1 MLAIILSLLTMTA
14 PADSI
19 IGEQEPIELDPIVV
33 VGRREPTRLSK
44 AVNSVLKISP
54 QKVEIVAEDNILHH
68 LAYSHASI
76 SVTSVSGTGFG
87 LGPRGQGKL
96 LIRGLGFSPNRGSLV
111 LIDGRPDIAGLFGH
125 PLPDTYR
132 RAGLYSAEL
141 VKGGA
146 STLYGS
152 NAIAGVLNL
161 QSFHRPDLSRYTGVE
176 ITGGNHHTFNGV
188 ARHSQR
194 FGRTEVAGWYEYI
207 ESDNHRKDNEY
218 FNRSGGVRM
227 QLDRIAG
234 FEMFLSGRYTSFD
247 FADAGPVYDPSRSTG
262 DIQRSGITL
271 GMDREADRLLMSVRL
286 YNSYGEH
293 RFSDGFESI
302 DRNNGLDIFAKLKR
316 AGYQGLSLSGGISFN
331 YLGGSA
337 SDGTAFIKTGTFSE
351 KEYAVHAQVELD
363 VKDLFDITLGGRYID
378 HDRYGGHFVYQA
390 GAVVPTENSGS
401 LKLSVGTAYR
411 NPTINESQLFVIS
424 NSETLEPEDG
434 TFYEIGYFN
443 QFGNSISIETA
454 VFFREGDNLITT
466 LPNPSPPPLVKFQNI
481 GSYNHSGW
489 EATVRYVRG
498 SLGISPSFIHLN
510 QDDHNLSVPED
521 KLVLSGDYAVG
532 PIHLGLEAIA
542 AFSTASDSAGTTVVL
557 DDYVVVNFDQRYA
570 LSDQID
576 LKLRFENLFD
586 HNYQIVHGYPMPGI
600 TFRTGLAIRIN

>member
-1 MLAIILSLLTMTA
+1 MTA
-14 PADSI
+14 PADSTM
-19 IGEQEPIELDPIVV
+19 GEQEPIELDPIVV

-44 AVNSVLKISP
+44 TVNSVLKISP
-54 QKVEIVAEDNILHH
+54 QKVETAAEDNILHH

-111 LIDGRPDIAGLFGH
+111 VIDGRPDIAGLFGH

-141 VKGGA
+141 VKGGT

-161 QSFHRPDLSRYTGVE
+161 QSFHRPDLDRYTGVE

-194 FGRTEVAGWYEYI
+194 FGRTTVAGWYEYI

-218 FNRSGGVRM
+218 FNRSGGVRV

-234 FEMFLSGRYTSFD
+234 FEMFLAGRYTSFD

-262 DIQRSGITL
+262 DIQRSGITF
-271 GMDREADRLLMSVRL
+271 GMDREANRLLMSVRL

-293 RFSDGFESI
+293 TFSDGFESI
-302 DRNNGLDIFAKLKR
+302 DRNNGLDIFAKVKR
-316 AGYQGLSLSGGISFN
+316 AGYRGLSLSGGVSFN

-337 SDGTAFIKTGTFSE
+337 GDGTLFVRSGTFSE
-351 KEYAVHAQVELD
+351 KEYAVHGQVELD
-363 VKDLFDITLGGRYID
+363 VKDKFDITLGGRYID
-378 HDRYGGHFVYQA
+378 HDRYGHHFVYQA
-390 GAVVPTENSGS
+390 GAVVPTENYGS

-424 NSETLEPEDG
+424 NAETLKPEDG

-443 QFGNSISIETA
+443 QLGSSLSMEAAI
-454 VFFREGDNLITT
+454 FFREGDNLITA
-466 LPNPSPPPLVKFQNI
+466 LPNPSPPPLAKFQNS
-481 GSYNHSGW
+481 GSYSHSGW
-489 EATVRYVRG
+489 EAALRYVRG
-498 SLGISPSFIHLN
+498 VLGISSSFLHLN
-510 QDDHNLSVPED
+510 QDDHNLSVPEN
-521 KLVLSGDYAVG
+521 KLAVAGEYASG
-532 PIHLGLEAIA
+532 PMRIGLEAIA
-542 AFSTASDSAGTTVVL
+542 AFNTTSDSAGTTVVL

-570 LSDQID
+570 ISEQVD

-586 HNYQIVHGYPMPGI
+586 RDYQVVHGYPMPGI
-600 TFRTGLAIRIN
+600 TFRTGLVIRIN